1 MQGLNQVCMSKM
13 ITGKRKPRSAPG
25 SYHAKSSRAAAFWS
39 MWDSVWYLPGL
50 VILSLLQQ
58 EVENVLLF
66 DAAAIK
72 GNQSVGRDND
82 FLIVIADRLQR
93 CKFAF
98 GVFRGEHIADLNVQ
112 PVTAFICNKIHLGS
126 ALLPDFYRISAP
138 QKF

>member
-1 MQGLNQVCMSKM
+1 MSKM

-82 FLIVIADRLQR
+82 FLIVSLIASSGANSRSV
-93 CKFAF
+93 FS
-98 GVFRGEHIADLNVQ
+98 GVS
-112 PVTAFICNKIHLGS
+112 T
-126 ALLPDFYRISAP
+126 
-138 QKF
+138 